1 MENSN
6 YKYEIIEIEYINNML
21 QDRGVI
27 TEDVVA
33 MRSSIFR

>member
-6 YKYEIIEIEYINNML
+6 YKYEIIEIEYLNNML